1 MKKRVLALLLACLTL
16 VGLLAGCNQKTSNPS
31 NGDENDADTPK
42 YGYQTTFT
50 PLEID
55 DSLKVEYIYGMCF
68 SGDKVYFVG
77 NAAVGET
84 TATDPE
90 TGEPYLD
97 EAGQPITYSTYE
109 PRLFQLEMDTM
120 KASPMEAYKPSAIP
134 EGMEGSVSINSII
147 PSSDGSIWVNE
158 QLYAYSASSGG
169 AIAYDSVAVAEATT
183 TEAVAVDTPVAEEP
197 TTDTE
202 YQEINR
208 STLIHIGADG
218 TLLSSLEIKAEDGT
232 YLGSILADDA
242 GYLYSTDWSNV
253 LIFDGEGKQVAT
265 IPVENGINNLVKLND
280 GKVYANM
287 WFNSEDG
294 SYNGLALVDAT
305 AKALSEDVIQ
315 LPNGAYNTYPG
326 NDEYPF
332 FYDNNGT
339 IYGYNAQTKEGERMF
354 AWLDC
359 DINSDQVSQF
369 TIKPDGTIVALEST
383 YDEQAMEQKYN
394 LVTIKRVDAS
404 TLPPKEEITLA
415 WLYTDW
421 DLRNQI
427 VKFNRSQDKV
437 RINVVDYSQYN
448 TNDNYDAGIQQLNTE
463 ILSGKVPDILCTN
476 GLPIEQYEGKGVLMD
491 LWPLIDNDSELSR
504 EDLMT
509 HLFDVMSV
517 DGKLYQVVS
526 SFSIDTVA
534 GNTAIVGDRDTWTL
548 QDLQQAKEQMS
559 DDATIF
565 GESDVKTDIL
575 YTCVSHG
582 VDGFID
588 WANKTCSFDSQE
600 FIDMLNFANSF
611 PKEFDWENYDYSSA
625 DSEYSR
631 LRSGKQMLTRAYIYS
646 FGDLQYQKI
655 LHGGNVSFVGYPT
668 TSGNGSSFNI
678 SGGLAIS
685 ASCKN
690 PEAAWSFVRTI
701 LTEDYQTTNY
711 MRQFPTNKHSF
722 EAYKEQ
728 AMKQEYY
735 EDPETGEQVPQP
747 TMTYYEFDGQQIDIL
762 ALTQEEYDLFMR
774 VYENC
779 NSVTAYNQEI
789 NNIITE
795 ETAAFFD
802 GQKTAEETAKIIQ
815 DRVSLYVA
823 EKG

>member
-120 KASPMEAYKPSAIP
+120 KVSPMEAYKPSAIP

-218 TLLSSLEIKAEDGT
+218 TVLSSLEIKAEDGT

-305 AKALSEDVIQ
+305 AKALSEDVIP

-476 GLPIEQYEGKGVLMD
+476 GLPIEQYEGKGVLLD

-534 GNTAIVGDRDTWTL
+534 GNTDIVGDRDTWTL

-631 LRSGKQMLTRAYIYS
+631 LRSGKQMLTRAYLYS
-646 FGDLQYQKI
+646 FSDVQYQKL

-678 SGGLAIS
+678 SGGMAIS

-711 MRQFPTNKHSF
+711 MWQFPTNKHSF

-747 TMTYYEFDGQQIDIL
+747 TMTYEFDGQQIDIL